1 MLGKSHGTSSV
12 VPRWEAYANAG
23 ETVMSEPLFEIESW
37 RGAWY
42 YKLGSRYTG
51 PFKRRE
57 SAVAAARVEV
67 DPLLAPK
74 SSSLR
79 ASLAGQRPSDLNG
92 RGIDSG
98 KPEHPFSF
106 GMSFRIPGVGG
117 HA

>member
-1 MLGKSHGTSSV
+1 
-12 VPRWEAYANAG
+12 
-23 ETVMSEPLFEIESW
+23 MSEPLFEIESW

-51 PFKRRE
+51 PFKRR
-57 SAVAAARVEV
+57 
-67 DPLLAPK
+67 
-74 SSSLR
+74 SLR
-79 ASLAGQRPSDLNG
+79 ASLVGQRPSDLNG

-98 KPEHPFSF
+98 KPEHPFSL

>member
-1 MLGKSHGTSSV
+1 
-12 VPRWEAYANAG
+12 
-23 ETVMSEPLFEIESW
+23 MSEPLFEIENW

-57 SAVAAARVEV
+57 AAVAAARVEV
-67 DPLLAPK
+67 DPLLAPR

-79 ASLAGQRPSDLNG
+79 ASLAGTRPTGIHSL
-92 RGIDSG
+92 GIDSE
-98 KPEHPFSF
+98 KSERPFSL

-117 HA
+117 YA

>member
-1 MLGKSHGTSSV
+1 
-12 VPRWEAYANAG
+12 
-23 ETVMSEPLFEIESW
+23 MSEPLFEIENW

-51 PFKRRE
+51 PFKRRD

-67 DPLLAPK
+67 DPLLAPG

-79 ASLAGQRPSDLNG
+79 ASLAS
-92 RGIDSG
+92 
-98 KPEHPFSF
+98 KPAIAQENK
-106 GMSFRIPGVGG
+106 GMDCERRERTMSLGMAFRIPGVGE